1 MKKIINSVLFD
12 SEKATKLLNV
22 DALIGGRQ
30 LFVTMNGNFFT
41 IENGGISDTIVPST
55 KQEALDFLMIHR
67 DKVEP
72 LRFTQILNV
81 HFGLNEKV
89 HNPLDK
95 ALKVA
100 EAAFPKNEVLFCTQP
115 GRQFYLSKNE
125 NPVLITQGE
134 ALNWVEKNQSDI
146 ENLEK
151 VLHNYFPTLKRA

>member
-1 MKKIINSVLFD
+1 MKKIISGVLYD
-12 SEKATKLLNV
+12 SEKATKLLKIE
-22 DALIGGRQ
+22 ALIGGRQ

-41 IENGGISDTIVPST
+41 IENGGISDTIVPSK

-95 ALKVA
+95 AMKIA
-100 EAAFPKNEVLFCTQP
+100 EAAFPINEVLFFTSP

-125 NPVLITQGE
+125 KPVLITQGE
-134 ALNWVEKNQSDI
+134 ALNWIEKNQSDI
-146 ENLEK
+146 ENLDK
-151 VLHNYFPTLKRA
+151 VLRNYFPTIKRA

>member
-1 MKKIINSVLFD
+1 VLYDTEKAQKIIEVS
-12 SEKATKLLNV
+12 
-22 DALIGGRQ
+22 ALIGGRK
-30 LFVTMNGNFFT
+30 LYITINRNFFT
-41 IENGGISDTIVPST
+41 IENSGISETIIPSS

-95 ALKVA
+95 AIKIA

-134 ALNWVEKNQSDI
+134 ALNWIEKNQNEIQD
-146 ENLEK
+146 LDK
-151 VLHNYFPTLKRA
+151 VLKIYFPTIKRA

>member
-1 MKKIINSVLFD
+1 MKKIINSVLYD
-12 SEKATKLLNV
+12 SEKATKLLKI

-30 LFVTMNGNFFT
+30 LFVTMNRNFFT

-55 KQEALDFLMIHR
+55 KQEALDFLMINR

-115 GRQFYLSKNE
+115 GRQFYLSINE
-125 NPVLITQGE
+125 KPVLINQGE
-134 ALNWVEKNQSDI
+134 ALNWIEKNQSDI

-151 VLHNYFPTLKRA
+151 VLHNYFPTIKRA